1 MFLLK
6 PFSYKVNTMY
16 CSVMHE
22 KLLQRHVNIHINNN
36 IVKVI
41 RRSLAQRKRSTQ
53 FVAHNASNKIV
64 GLNI

>member
-6 PFSYKVNTMY
+6 PFLYKVNTIY

-22 KLLQRHVNIHINNN
+22 KLLEQHMNIHINNN

-41 RRSLAQRKRSTQ
+41 RRPLAQRKRSTP
-53 FVAHNASNKIV
+53 FVAHDASDQI
-64 GLNI
+64 

>member
-6 PFSYKVNTMY
+6 PFLYKVNTMY
-16 CSVMHE
+16 FSVTHE
-22 KLLQRHVNIHINNN
+22 KLLERHMNIHINNN

-53 FVAHNASNKIV
+53 FVAHNALDKIV
-64 GLNI
+64 GLSV